1 MTREELT
8 ALRNA
13 IDMTLALP
21 DSLRALLAQWLMPEA
36 AKPNGHDR
44 HPPAPASPPRTLK
57 AQFIAN
63 PAQVQAAER
72 RLLAA
77 LRANP
82 GASIHALAKA
92 AGANRSSTGE
102 RLRRLAA
109 HGVTEKDAAGRW
121 KVKDED
127 ALPVGAT
134 ERPTE
139 RPTRRRRADGG
150 GEPQIWRSATSCPVC
165 ALGTSDRGL

>member
-72 RLLAA
+72 QIA
-77 LRANP
+77 
-82 GASIHALAKA
+82 
-92 AGANRSSTGE
+92 
-102 RLRRLAA
+102 RRLARQSRRV
-109 HGVTEKDAAGRW
+109 HPRAGQGRGR
-121 KVKDED
+121 EPIEHRGTI
-127 ALPVGAT
+127 A
-134 ERPTE
+134 E
-139 RPTRRRRADGG
+139 TRRSRRDRKGRRGQMEGEGRRRAPGG
-150 GEPQIWRSATSCPVC
+150 GYGRPY
-165 ALGTSDRGL
+165 GTPYSPPSS